1 VAERPASANT
11 SGSLARSIATAAFL
25 IALGNIASRVLGLG
39 RMTAIAYF
47 FGRDPAVDAFA
58 AASTIHIAVY
68 DLLINGAISAALI
81 PVFSEFAEGDERE
94 FWHIVSNV
102 INIALLSLVAL
113 LSLLIWQ
120 APLVVQILIQSPELR
135 PQTIVLLRMLLPAVL
150 FMGLSGLMT
159 SILYARRTFLLPA
172 FAGAIFN
179 LGVISGAVLFHESL
193 GITSL
198 AVGTMIGALGQIA
211 LQSPGLRGLRYR
223 PVLNLDHPA
232 VRRILWLY
240 APVALG
246 IGFSLVG
253 MLIDRWLAS
262 GFEAALSTMQ
272 FATTLI
278 QFPLGLVAAAVS
290 LAVLPTLSRQS
301 ADADEEAFRRTLG
314 MGIKVV
320 LLLVLPATAGLAAL
334 SGPITAVLFEYG
346 AFDEQDT
353 AATARAML
361 LYLPSLPAAAIDQLL
376 IFAFYARKNT
386 LTPNLVQGAA
396 ILVYLGTALSLLFV
410 FQQLGFLA
418 LIIGNSAQW
427 IGHALLMLWL
437 LRRNVSLGGLRLGE
451 ALGKALLAS
460 TLMALLVYGI
470 ATFGI
475 PALLPDDSPLRHPLT
490 TLVLAGGSGALLYV
504 GLSIALRV
512 EALGFFVEA
521 LLRKLRRS

>member
-1 VAERPASANT
+1 
-11 SGSLARSIATAAFL
+11 
-25 IALGNIASRVLGLG
+25 
-39 RMTAIAYF
+39 
-47 FGRDPAVDAFA
+47 
-58 AASTIHIAVY
+58 
-68 DLLINGAISAALI
+68 
-81 PVFSEFAEGDERE
+81 
-94 FWHIVSNV
+94 
-102 INIALLSLVAL
+102 
-113 LSLLIWQ
+113 
-120 APLVVQILIQSPELR
+120 
-135 PQTIVLLRMLLPAVL
+135 
-150 FMGLSGLMT
+150 
-159 SILYARRTFLLPA
+159 
-172 FAGAIFN
+172 
-179 LGVISGAVLFHESL
+179 
-193 GITSL
+193 
-198 AVGTMIGALGQIA
+198 
-211 LQSPGLRGLRYR
+211 
-223 PVLNLDHPA
+223 
-232 VRRILWLY
+232 
-240 APVALG
+240 
-246 IGFSLVG
+246 
-253 MLIDRWLAS
+253 
-262 GFEAALSTMQ
+262 MQ

-314 MGIKVV
+314 MGMKVV

-437 LRRNVSLGGLRLGE
+437 LRRNVSLRGLRLGE
-451 ALGKALLAS
+451 ALAKALLAS
-460 TLMALLVYGI
+460 ILMALLVYGL
-470 ATFGI
+470 ASFVL
-475 PALLPDDSPLRHPLT
+475 PALLPDDSPLRHPLA
-490 TLVLAGGSGALLYV
+490 TLTLAGGSGALLYV
-504 GLSIALRV
+504 GLSMALRV
-512 EALGFFVEA
+512 EALGFFVDA